1 MHQTHQCITVH
12 HGASRCITGSITGCI
27 MVHHSASWCAKSHQA
42 GGYTAIPLGRW
53 HWHVSCVLCSFSTTA
68 ASYEPT
74 LGVWAGVS
82 PQIPKRSPD
91 MDLYPKHIQNH
102 IFWLISASI
111 AIMRMRLRHG
121 ASWCIMVHHGA
132 KCTVPVHHR
141 PHARASYTNRLLVHH
156 NASPVHHTVH
166 HSVHQTGAA
175 RCIKPP
181 GLIRPLHLTLI

>member
-121 ASWCIMVHHGA
+121 ASWCIMA
-132 KCTVPVHHR
+132 Q
-141 PHARASYTNRLLVHH
+141 
-156 NASPVHHTVH
+156 NAPFPCITGLMHVHHT
-166 HSVHQTGAA
+166 QTGCSCITMHHPCII
-175 RCIKPP
+175 RCITGCIKQVLLGASKPD
-181 GLIRPLHLTLI
+181 G